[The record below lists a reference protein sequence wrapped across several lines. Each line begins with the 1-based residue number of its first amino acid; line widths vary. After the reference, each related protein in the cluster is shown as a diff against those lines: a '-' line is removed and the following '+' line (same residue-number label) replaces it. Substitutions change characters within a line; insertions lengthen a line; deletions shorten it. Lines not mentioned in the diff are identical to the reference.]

1 MIDVINNMTFQRKY
15 TEDECLSAGNIIYY
29 PINTIFNDE
38 TKINKIKNLQMWKQI
53 QPEIQSAA
61 QDIIYN
67 IKVVELAINHIRN
80 GNTQTMEYEKRFND
94 CIYAIF
100 SIGKEY
106 FDKWIELCDK
116 ELNYEYSNEVFQY
129 ETDTR
134 KHCWI
139 SFSLFMNHEKLKNYF
154 NACLLMAAVELMTI
168 NQTNINIIR
177 NNYSHL
183 HQFCS
188 SIQDKFE
195 IMDYYYPFNHR
206 WKGSKYYN
214 TLLFSW

>member
-1 MIDVINNMTFQRKY
+1 MTFQQKY
-15 TEDECLSAGNIIYY
+15 TEEECLSAGNIIYY
-29 PINTIFNDE
+29 PINSIFNDE
-38 TKINKIKNLQMWKQI
+38 TKINKKRNLRMWKQI

-61 QDIIYN
+61 QDTIYN
-67 IKVVELAINHIRN
+67 IKIVQLGINQIRY

-100 SIGKEY
+100 SIGKNY

-116 ELNYEYSNEVFQY
+116 ELNYEYSNEVFHY

-134 KHCWI
+134 KHSWV
-139 SFSLFMNHEKLKNYF
+139 SFSLFLDHEKLKSYF
-154 NACLLMAAVELMTI
+154 NACLLMTAVELMTM
-168 NQTNINIIR
+168 NETNLNIMR

-183 HQFCS
+183 SLFRS

-214 TLLFSW
+214 TVLFS

>member
-38 TKINKIKNLQMWKQI
+38 TKINKTKNLQMWKQI

-61 QDIIYN
+61 QDIIYS
-67 IKVVELAINHIRN
+67 IKVVELAINHIR
-80 GNTQTMEYEKRFND
+80 QKEIYSMEYEKRFSD
-94 CIYAIF
+94 AIYSIF
-100 SIGKEY
+100 TIGKDY

-134 KHCWI
+134 KHTWI
-139 SFSLFMNHEKLKNYF
+139 SFSLFMNYDKLKSYF
-154 NACLLMAAVELMTI
+154 NACLLMTAVELMTL
-168 NQTNINIIR
+168 NETNVNIIK

-183 HQFCS
+183 PLFRS

-214 TLLFSW
+214 TVMFS